1 MISNDF
7 KSLGHV
13 GHHGVRRHQGKGGV
27 HQVVDEIIYYHVLH
41 HSSLFL
47 PGNQLKMILCA
58 QGHVGHSGGRR
69 HEGQGGDHHVVDEFF
84 LSYYT
89 SFRPSFDGKLIAST
103 QGDAG
108 HQDGR
113 QIKDKEES
121 TRDLLDT
128 MNTNYSEGNF
138 K

>member
-1 MISNDF
+1 MN
-7 KSLGHV
+7 
-13 GHHGVRRHQGKGGV
+13 
-27 HQVVDEIIYYHVLH
+27 
-41 HSSLFL
+41 
-47 PGNQLKMILCA
+47 
-58 QGHVGHSGGRR
+58 
-69 HEGQGGDHHVVDEFF
+69 FF

-138 K
+138 KGKYLLTVKTKQKYIRNEMKTYLTIIW